1 MRKEHPMTLISSS
14 SAVALLVMSAALAAG
29 AQTSTVRYSLDQPVS
44 NQAYLNECNG
54 ESVVMN
60 GTMHYDY
67 FFSSD
72 PANDH
77 TDYHLVSSTKL
88 TGVGQST
95 GAQYIGNNS
104 TNYHTVTK
112 GTAASNFSSAEK
124 TRLVAQG
131 PTPNMFLTQTLHVVI
146 DAKGNIHAD
155 TSNAKISCK

>member
-1 MRKEHPMTLISSS
+1 MTRIRFILG
-14 SAVALLVMSAALAAG
+14 SAAVLVLSGLLPAG
-29 AQTSTVRYSLDQPVS
+29 AQTSRVRFSLDQPVL
-44 NQAYLNECNG
+44 NQSYFNDCNG

-60 GTMHYDY
+60 GTMHFEY

-72 PANDH
+72 PTNGH
-77 TDYHLVSSTKL
+77 TDFHILSQTKL

-95 GAQYIGNNS
+95 GAQYVGSNA

-112 GTAASNFSSAEK
+112 GGQASDFSSAEK

-131 PTPNMFLTQTLHVVI
+131 PTPDMSLTQTVHVVV
-146 DAKGNIHAD
+146 DQQGNIHAD